1 MNNPF
6 AVSWKKKL
14 MKMSNSVTFSGLNPL
29 TIRMAGTGEYIKKE
43 CEHLVDLFDLAE
55 ADHLEELRQDSEY
68 E

>member
-14 MKMSNSVTFSGLNPL
+14 MKVSNSVTFSGLNPL
-29 TIRMAGTGEYIKKE
+29 TIRVAGTGEYVKRE

-55 ADHLEELRQDSEY
+55 FDHLQDLKRDSQY